1 MFGIDVNP
9 ADIEEGLK
17 SARDFEGKEV
27 EDGQPTWSYQRQVC
41 CRTPQQVQKNM
52 LAILFAARPPA
63 RLAAKIDPW
72 IQTALQPGRCFPAGG
87 WVNFS

>member
-41 CRTPQQVQKNM
+41 RPIFPPGAVQR
-52 LAILFAARPPA
+52 AY
-63 RLAAKIDPW
+63 
-72 IQTALQPGRCFPAGG
+72 
-87 WVNFS
+87 

>member
-1 MFGIDVNP
+1 MFGIDVDP

-41 CRTPQQVQKNM
+41 IRM
-52 LAILFAARPPA
+52 PPP
-63 RLAAKIDPW
+63 D
-72 IQTALQPGRCFPAGG
+72 PGRRACKMTHNWPHLMWRLGTKTKNPKPPCCRGENAFQLGASVG
-87 WVNFS
+87 